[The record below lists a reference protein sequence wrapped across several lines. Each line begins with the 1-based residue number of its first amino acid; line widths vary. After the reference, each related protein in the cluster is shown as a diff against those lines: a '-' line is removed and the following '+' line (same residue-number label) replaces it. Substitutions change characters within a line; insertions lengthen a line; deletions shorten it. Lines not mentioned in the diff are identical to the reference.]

1 MESLPKEQRLV
12 SRVLRH
18 WVERSAGKR
27 FPSKDDIDFSILG
40 DDRRNCMLVRID
52 PELERSSFV
61 DIGENLFDQAESLKD
76 SPIAACPR
84 GTLLGVT
91 LRYLSRFRPD
101 GGPLSVT
108 GSAPHL
114 GEPVLFRSV
123 LLPLGN
129 DGASIDHILGAVNF
143 RALRPGEDK
152 QLRARLEVLMLKIEP
167 GQIWDVYSPLL
178 GGWVQ
183 AKVTAIDGNH
193 ATLRQK
199 GTMQTMSLK
208 PSEMTQRPERYR
220 FISYS

>member
-1 MESLPKEQRLV
+1 MECLPNEQRLV

-18 WVERSAGKR
+18 WTERCAGKR
-27 FPSKDDIDFSILG
+27 FPHKDDFDASLLG
-40 DDRRNCMLVRID
+40 DDARNCMVVRIAS
-52 PELERSSFV
+52 ELDRSTLVSV
-61 DIGENLFDQAESLKD
+61 GENLFRQGESLD
-76 SPIAACPR
+76 GSPISACPR

-91 LRYLSRFRPD
+91 LRYLGRFRPD

-123 LLPLGN
+123 LLPLAD
-129 DGASIDHILGAVNF
+129 DGASIDHILCAINF

-152 QLRARLEVLMLKIEP
+152 QLRARLEVLMLKVEL

-178 GGWVQ
+178 GGWVE

-193 ATLRQK
+193 AKLRQK
-199 GTMQTMSLK
+199 GTMQSMTIK

-220 FISYS
+220 FVSYS

>member
-1 MESLPKEQRLV
+1 MDSLPNEQRLV

-18 WVERSAGKR
+18 WTERCAGKR
-27 FPSKDDIDFSILG
+27 FPSKDDIALSLG
-40 DDRRNCMLVRID
+40 DDGRNCMLVRID
-52 PELERSSFV
+52 PELERSTFV
-61 DIGENLFDQAESLKD
+61 SVGENLSRQGESLD
-76 SPIAACPR
+76 GSPISACPR

-91 LRYLSRFRPD
+91 LRYLSRFQPD

-123 LLPLGN
+123 LLPLAD
-129 DGASIDHILGAVNF
+129 DGTSIDHILCAINF

-152 QLRARLEVLMLKIEP
+152 QLRARLEVLMLKVEP
-167 GQIWDVYSPLL
+167 GQLWDVYSPLL

-193 ATLRQK
+193 AKLRQK
-199 GTMQTMSLK
+199 GTIQSMTLK
-208 PSEMTQRPERYR
+208 PSEMTQHPERYR
-220 FISYS
+220 FVAYS

>member
-1 MESLPKEQRLV
+1 MECLPKEQRLA

-18 WVERSAGKR
+18 WAERCAAKR
-27 FPSKDDIDFSILG
+27 FPSKDDIDLSLLG
-40 DDRRNCMLVRID
+40 DDWRNCMVVRID
-52 PELERSSFV
+52 PELDRSTFV
-61 DIGENLFDQAESLKD
+61 SVGENLFREGEYLDG

-108 GSAPHL
+108 GSASHF
-114 GEPVLFRSV
+114 GELVLFRSV
-123 LLPLGN
+123 LLPLAE
-129 DGASIDHILGAVNF
+129 DGTSIDHILGAINF

-152 QLRARLEVLMLKIEP
+152 QLRARLEVFMLKVEP

-183 AKVTAIDGNH
+183 AKVTTIDGDH

-199 GTMQTMSLK
+199 GTMQTMIVK
-208 PSEMTQRPERYR
+208 PSEMTQRSERYR
-220 FISYS
+220 FISYA

>member
-1 MESLPKEQRLV
+1 MECLPNEQRLV

-18 WVERSAGKR
+18 WTERCAGKR
-27 FPSKDDIDFSILG
+27 FPSKDAVDGSLLG
-40 DDRRNCMLVRID
+40 ADARNCIVVRID
-52 PELERSSFV
+52 PELERSTFV
-61 DIGENLFDQAESLKD
+61 SVGENLFRPGDSLD
-76 SPIAACPR
+76 GRSIAACPR

-123 LLPLGN
+123 LLPLAD
-129 DGASIDHILGAVNF
+129 DGTAIDHILCAINF

-152 QLRARLEVLMLKIEP
+152 QLRARLEVLMLKVEP

-178 GGWVQ
+178 SGWVE

-199 GTMQTMSLK
+199 GTMQSMTLK
-208 PSEMTQRPERYR
+208 PREMTRRPERYR
-220 FISYS
+220 FISYA

>member
-12 SRVLRH
+12 FRVLRH
-18 WVERSAGKR
+18 WAEKSAGKR
-27 FPSKDDIDFSILG
+27 FPSKDRIDFSILG
-40 DDRRNCMLVRID
+40 DDWRNCILVRVG
-52 PELERSSFV
+52 PELDRSTFV
-61 DIGENLFDQAESLKD
+61 DVGDNLVHQAESLKD
-76 SPIAACPR
+76 IPIAACPR

-108 GSAPHL
+108 GSATHF

-123 LLPLGN
+123 LLPLGY
-129 DGASIDHILGAVNF
+129 DGTSIDHILGAVNF
-143 RALRPGEDK
+143 RGLRPGEDK
-152 QLRARLEVLMLKIEP
+152 QLRTRLEVLMLKVEP

-199 GTMQTMSLK
+199 GTMQTMNFK

-220 FISYS
+220 FISYA